1 MFIARLYLV
10 MLSVWC
16 MVWGSLDRLV
26 MWWVRRW
33 YTLYISITNVTRMAQ
48 NGIIWLV
55 IFIAIVSIL
64 RLAVELLVEIALVMY
79 ANGLRC
85 LLGEYCLA

>member
-10 MLSVWC
+10 LLSVWC
-16 MVWGSLDRLV
+16 TVLGSLDRLV

-55 IFIAIVSIL
+55 IFIAIVFIL
-64 RLAVELLVEIALVMY
+64 RLAVKLLVEIALVMY
-79 ANGLRC
+79 ADLLRV
-85 LLGEYCLA
+85 GEYCLA